1 MWFEN
6 HRSKYLESKYLNN
19 GERSIDVAKEDLKLL
34 LLEAM
39 GGDEFIE
46 DRRKPNY

>member
-6 HRSKYLESKYLNN
+6 NHWEDLESKTLNN
-19 GERSIDVAKEDLKLL
+19 GERGIDVAKEDLKLL

-39 GGDEFIE
+39 GGDEFAE
-46 DRRKPNY
+46 D